1 MTDPIARAIRLTT
14 SERNQSFPNT
24 RPKDAATLI
33 ILDRSGS
40 EPKVLLGRR
49 HHGHKFLPGKYVFP
63 GGRVERAD
71 ARMAVASEL
80 DPVVE
85 SQLML
90 HMPRPSRD
98 RARALALAAI
108 RETFEE
114 TGILIGARA
123 SAPVTTRNGLWA
135 DFATAGVLPDLAR
148 LHFVARAVTPPR
160 RPKRFDTRF
169 FAVDAATIV
178 ERRDDIISPD
188 SELVELVWVPLAE
201 APSLGLMTVTTVVLE
216 ELAARIAAGL
226 PRDMPVPF
234 YRMMNQK
241 FVHASLNTESV
252 S

>member
-1 MTDPIARAIRLTT
+1 MTDPTARAIRLTT
-14 SERNQSFPNT
+14 SERNQSFPNM

-71 ARMAVASEL
+71 AHMTVASEL
-80 DPVVE
+80 DAAVE
-85 SQLML
+85 GQLMR
-90 HMPRPSRD
+90 HMLKPSRN
-98 RARALALAAI
+98 RARAMALAAI

-114 TGILIGARA
+114 TGIMIGTRT
-123 SAPVTTRNGLWA
+123 SAPVAARNSLWA
-135 DFATAGVLPDLAR
+135 EFATAGVLPDLAR

-160 RPKRFDTRF
+160 RPKRFDARF
-169 FAVDAATIV
+169 FAVDAAAIV
-178 ERRDDIISPD
+178 ERRDGVIGAD
-188 SELVELVWVPLAE
+188 SELVELAWVPLAE
-201 APSLGLMTVTTVVLE
+201 APALGLMTVTTVVLE

-234 YRMMNQK
+234 YRMLNQR
-241 FVHASLNTESV
+241 FVHADLQ
-252 S
+252 

>member
-1 MTDPIARAIRLTT
+1 MTDPAERAIRLTT

-49 HHGHKFLPGKYVFP
+49 HQGHKFLPGKYVFP

-85 SQLML
+85 GQLLRQML
-90 HMPRPSRD
+90 NPSRD
-98 RARALALAAI
+98 RARAMALASI

-114 TGILIGARA
+114 TGIMIGTRA
-123 SAPVTTRNGLWA
+123 TAPVTTRNGLWA
-135 DFATAGVLPDLAR
+135 DFVAAGVLPDLAR
-148 LHFVARAVTPPR
+148 LHFVARAITPPR

-169 FAVDAATIV
+169 FVVDAATIV
-178 ERRDDIISPD
+178 ERRDGIVGPD

-201 APSLGLMTVTTVVLE
+201 APTLGLMTVTTVVLD

-234 YRMMNQK
+234 YRMMNQR
-241 FVHASLNTESV
+241 FVHADLQ
-252 S
+252 